1 MGQGAA
7 IGNGP
12 RNGARLVETSVERA
26 EKSAV
31 IASLQEALAGAGSIV
46 VAHNTGLTV
55 AAFTDLRV
63 QVKKAGGKVKVAKN
77 RLAKLALKET
87 DVADISGLFT
97 GPTVIAYAE
106 DPIAAPKIA
115 AAFAEKNQKF
125 VILGGAMGSTALD
138 ADGIKALATLPSLD
152 QLRAKLAGLV
162 KQPAQNIASILVQPG
177 AGIARVLAAHADKN
191 EAA

>member
-1 MGQGAA
+1 M
-7 IGNGP
+7 
-12 RNGARLVETSVERA
+12 ERA
-26 EKSAV
+26 EKRELV
-31 IASLQEALAGAGSIV
+31 ASLQSALAGAGSIV
-46 VAHNTGLTV
+46 VAQNAGLTV
-55 AAFTDLRV
+55 ANLESLRK
-63 QVKKAGGKVKVAKN
+63 QMKQAGGTVKVAKN

-106 DPIAAPKIA
+106 DPIVAPKLA

-138 ADGIKALATLPSLD
+138 VEGVKTLATLPSLD

-162 KQPAQNIASILVQPG
+162 KQPATNIASILVQPG
-177 AGIARVLAAHADKN
+177 AGIARVLKAHAEKS